1 MIRSPFNPARVLL
14 RVFLRVLLRWLLPVA
29 LLLAQHAVWAHG
41 FTHDLAKIG
50 GLAQN
55 DVRQDCCVAFEASAD
70 AACAALPVPQS
81 ASSPATPHAALSAGR
96 AVLFVPPYAS
106 RAPPRSS

>member
-1 MIRSPFNPARVLL
+1 MNHLL
-14 RVFLRVLLRWLLPVA
+14 SGRLMLRWLLPAA

-50 GLAQN
+50 GHAQS
-55 DVRQDCCVAFEASAD
+55 DVRHDCCIAFEASAD

-81 ASSPATPHAALSAGR
+81 ASLPVTPHAAPAAGR
-96 AVLFVPPYAS
+96 TPLLALPYAS
-106 RAPPRSS
+106 RAPPAYS